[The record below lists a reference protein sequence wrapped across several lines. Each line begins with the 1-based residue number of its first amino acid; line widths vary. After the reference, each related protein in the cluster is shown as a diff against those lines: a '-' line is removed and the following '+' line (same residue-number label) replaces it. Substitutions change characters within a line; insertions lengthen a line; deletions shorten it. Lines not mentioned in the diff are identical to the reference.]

1 MPPMDRR
8 EWILTAATTTWVVVV
23 SIAATLSQPG
33 CRSDLLTAVGWA
45 IIPVTLVLP
54 LLAAWAVRRN
64 PVVVFVLALV
74 TVGLFNFLAYAILA
88 GNSGCFE

>member
-8 EWILTAATTTWVVVV
+8 EWILIGATATWVVVV
-23 SIAATLSQPG
+23 AIAAALTEPG
-33 CRSDLLTAVGWA
+33 CRSGLLTAVGWA

-54 LLAAWAVRRN
+54 MLAAWAMRRK
-64 PVVVFVLALV
+64 PAVVFVLALV
-74 TVGLFNFLAYAILA
+74 AVGLFNFLAYVILA